1 MYTSGTTGRPKG
13 AVFSHR
19 AVTSNVAQLLAT
31 VRMDPGDRYL
41 IPVPLYHAAA
51 AMALFVTTAA
61 GGTSVLHE
69 DFVPQGVVR
78 ALSEEGIAFA
88 TLVPAMIQACLHRV
102 PDVEQRRHPK
112 LQRVTYG
119 ASPIDETTLRHAMR
133 VFDCDFAQGYGLT
146 ESASVLTLLLPR
158 DHERA
163 LKEKSEL
170 LRSCG
175 RPLLGTE
182 VKVIDAA
189 GRELPPRQVGEI
201 VARGPQIMTEYWG
214 QAEATRRAL
223 EGGWLHT
230 DDLGM
235 LDEEGCLYLIDRVN
249 DMIVSGGENVYP
261 SEVETALRQHPAVA
275 DVSVIGLP
283 DSRWGE
289 SVKAV
294 VVRRDGQTVTP
305 EELVQFCR
313 KTLAGYKTPRSVDFM
328 DALPRNASGKVL
340 KRELREPYWR
350 GHDRRIS

>member
-1 MYTSGTTGRPKG
+1 
-13 AVFSHR
+13 
-19 AVTSNVAQLLAT
+19 
-31 VRMDPGDRYL
+31 
-41 IPVPLYHAAA
+41 
-51 AMALFVTTAA
+51 
-61 GGTSVLHE
+61 
-69 DFVPQGVVR
+69 
-78 ALSEEGIAFA
+78 
-88 TLVPAMIQACLHRV
+88 
-102 PDVEQRRHPK
+102 
-112 LQRVTYG
+112 
-119 ASPIDETTLRHAMR
+119 
-133 VFDCDFAQGYGLT
+133 
-146 ESASVLTLLLPR
+146 
-158 DHERA
+158 
-163 LKEKSEL
+163 
-170 LRSCG
+170 
-175 RPLLGTE
+175 
-182 VKVIDAA
+182 
-189 GRELPPRQVGEI
+189 
-201 VARGPQIMTEYWG
+201 MTEYWG